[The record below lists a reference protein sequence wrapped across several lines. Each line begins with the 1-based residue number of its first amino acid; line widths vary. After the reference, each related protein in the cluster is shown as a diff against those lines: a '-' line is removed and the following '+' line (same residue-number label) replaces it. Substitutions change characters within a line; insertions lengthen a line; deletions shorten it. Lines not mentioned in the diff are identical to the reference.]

1 MVFFLPKAVLRRAMF
16 QQCLVV
22 TGECRL
28 TYLGDVFASAFT
40 FCYCLYLLMFGMAT
54 IAIFDAKVTAGGP
67 ATQC

>member
-1 MVFFLPKAVLRRAMF
+1 
-16 QQCLVV
+16 
-22 TGECRL
+22 
-28 TYLGDVFASAFT
+28 VFASAFT